1 MRRSFALFSLTLV
14 GKAYGDALLVTED
27 TWEKEVDKKVEAGG
41 FVFVKF
47 FAPWCG
53 HCKKLKPDWDKLS
66 DKFNYKSNAMIVDVD
81 CIDDKGKNLCQ
92 KHGVEGYPTLKYFG
106 PGLSSDGEK
115 YEEGRDY
122 KELQKFVKHKSKKP
136 CEPATLDNCDKK
148 DLKFLEEIKDYEEAK
163 LKEERAQ
170 LEKELG
176 DLKAE
181 HKGMQDL
188 FQKQKEEAMATMK
201 KAEDLKSKLS
211 KLQSKVGYKLLIL
224 KAKTEPK
231 KDEL

>member
-1 MRRSFALFSLTLV
+1 
-14 GKAYGDALLVTED
+14 
-27 TWEKEVDKKVEAGG
+27 
-41 FVFVKF
+41 
-47 FAPWCG
+47 
-53 HCKKLKPDWDKLS
+53 
-66 DKFNYKSNAMIVDVD
+66 MIVDVD
-81 CIDDKGKNLCQ
+81 CIDDKAKNLCQ

-106 PGLSSDGEK
+106 PGLASDGEK

-122 KELQKFVKHKSKKP
+122 KDLQKFVKLKSKKP
-136 CEPATLDNCDKK
+136 CEPATLENCDKK
-148 DLKFLEEIKDYEEAK
+148 DLKFLEEIKDYEESK

-176 DLKAE
+176 DLRVQQKD
-181 HKGMQDL
+181 MQDL
-188 FQKQKEEAMATMK
+188 FEKQKEEAMATMK

-224 KAKTEPK
+224 KAKTDPK